1 MAIDKTRCQIGE
13 HCHGTGVI
21 EAHVVEW
28 DLLVYVKCAAG
39 SEHNILV
46 DRVREDLLPESGNYS
61 RIHPADSTDHVCDK

>member
-28 DLLVYVKCAAG
+28 DLLV
-39 SEHNILV
+39 L
-46 DRVREDLLPESGNYS
+46 RQVRGWE
-61 RIHPADSTDHVCDK
+61 RA